1 MNDELPDGPEY
12 VFAQAVIDRLAGKKE
27 LANYVIPD
35 PFDASDQV
43 NNLALAVA
51 QYDAAIAV
59 MPQAPQP
66 PPWKGVD
73 MPDPGV
79 VVATAAILVMTTGQ
93 VGADPTIRRL
103 SALTAAV
110 LRRLLGGGNYRTKHG
125 TSAGTEERGR
135 QSDFPLDPR
144 KPEPIATTWQRQKKN
159 RRPRH
164 PPRGKQASAARPSRN
179 W

>member
-93 VGADPTIRRL
+93 VGADPTIRRR
-103 SALTAAV
+103 AA
-110 LRRLLGGGNYRTKHG
+110 
-125 TSAGTEERGR
+125 
-135 QSDFPLDPR
+135 
-144 KPEPIATTWQRQKKN
+144 
-159 RRPRH
+159 
-164 PPRGKQASAARPSRN
+164 AAAQMVPAQ
-179 W
+179 

>member
-27 LANYVIPD
+27 LADYVMPA
-35 PFDASDQV
+35 PFDKGDQV
-43 NNLALAVA
+43 SNIALAVA

-73 MPDPGV
+73 APDPGV
-79 VVATAAILVMTTGQ
+79 VVATAAILVMMTQQ
-93 VGADPTIRRL
+93 VGTVPTIRRL

-110 LRRLLGGGNYRTKHG
+110 LRRLRKWSPHNDEL
-125 TSAGTEERGR
+125 AGMSPWVAEITPLSTEEVQELKNVDGR
-135 QSDFPLDPR
+135 VIFLSIRENL
-144 KPEPIATTWQRQKKN
+144 N
-159 RRPRH
+159 
-164 PPRGKQASAARPSRN
+164 
-179 W
+179 

>member
-12 VFAQAVIDRLAGKKE
+12 VFAQAVIDRLAGQAKLKD
-27 LANYVIPD
+27 YVMPD
-35 PFDASDQV
+35 PFDKGDQV

-73 MPDPGV
+73 APDPGV
-79 VVATAAILVMTTGQ
+79 VVATAAILVMMTQQ
-93 VGADPTIRRL
+93 VGTVPTIRRL

-110 LRRLLGGGNYRTKHG
+110 LRRLRKWSPHNDEL
-125 TSAGTEERGR
+125 AGMSPWVAEITGLSTAEVQELQNVDGR
-135 QSDFPLDPR
+135 VIFLSIRETLTP
-144 KPEPIATTWQRQKKN
+144 
-159 RRPRH
+159 
-164 PPRGKQASAARPSRN
+164 
-179 W
+179 

>member
-59 MPQAPQP
+59 MLAPCSLASRSSSA
-66 PPWKGVD
+66 VNS
-73 MPDPGV
+73 
-79 VVATAAILVMTTGQ
+79 LV
-93 VGADPTIRRL
+93 
-103 SALTAAV
+103 
-110 LRRLLGGGNYRTKHG
+110 RT
-125 TSAGTEERGR
+125 
-135 QSDFPLDPR
+135 
-144 KPEPIATTWQRQKKN
+144 
-159 RRPRH
+159 
-164 PPRGKQASAARPSRN
+164 
-179 W
+179 

>member
-12 VFAQAVIDRLAGKKE
+12 VFSQAVIDRLAGKKE
-27 LANYVIPD
+27 LANYVMPD
-35 PFDASDQV
+35 PFDKGDQV

-73 MPDPGV
+73 APDPGV
-79 VVATAAILVMTTGQ
+79 VVATVAILVMMTGQ
-93 VGADPTIRRL
+93 VGAVPTIRRL

-110 LRRLLGGGNYRTKHG
+110 LRRLRKWSPHDSEL
-125 TSAGTEERGR
+125 AGTAPWVAEVTDLSTDEISELQNVDGR
-135 QSDFPLDPR
+135 VIFLSIRETINQ
-144 KPEPIATTWQRQKKN
+144 
-159 RRPRH
+159 
-164 PPRGKQASAARPSRN
+164 
-179 W
+179 

>member
-12 VFAQAVIDRLAGKKE
+12 VFAQAVIDRLAGQEK
-27 LANYVIPD
+27 LANYVMPS
-35 PFDASDQV
+35 PFDKGDQV

-73 MPDPGV
+73 APDPGV
-79 VVATAAILVMTTGQ
+79 VVATAAILVMMTGQ
-93 VGADPTIRRL
+93 VGAVPTIRRL

-110 LRRLLGGGNYRTKHG
+110 LRRLRKWSPHDCEL
-125 TSAGTEERGR
+125 AGMSPWVAEITGLSTEEVPELINVDGR
-135 QSDFPLDPR
+135 VIFLSIRETLNP
-144 KPEPIATTWQRQKKN
+144 
-159 RRPRH
+159 
-164 PPRGKQASAARPSRN
+164 
-179 W
+179 

>member
-1 MNDELPDGPEY
+1 MNNELPDGPEY
-12 VFAQAVIDRLAGKKE
+12 VFAQAVIDRLAGQEE
-27 LANYVIPD
+27 LKDYVMAT
-35 PFDASDQV
+35 PFDKGDQV

-66 PPWKGVD
+66 PPWKRVD

-93 VGADPTIRRL
+93 VGTVPTVRQL

-110 LRRLLGGGNYRTKHG
+110 LRRLRKWSPHNNEL
-125 TSAGTEERGR
+125 AGTAPWVAEITELSTEEVPDLKNVDGR
-135 QSDFPLDPR
+135 VIFISIRETLNP
-144 KPEPIATTWQRQKKN
+144 
-159 RRPRH
+159 
-164 PPRGKQASAARPSRN
+164 
-179 W
+179 

>member
-1 MNDELPDGPEY
+1 MNNELPDGPEY
-12 VFAQAVIDRLAGKKE
+12 VFAQAVIDRLAGQEKLKD
-27 LANYVIPD
+27 YVMPD
-35 PFDASDQV
+35 PFDKGDQV

-110 LRRLLGGGNYRTKHG
+110 LRRLRKWSPHNDEL
-125 TSAGTEERGR
+125 AGTAPWVAEITELSTEQVPELKNVDGR
-135 QSDFPLDPR
+135 VIFLSIRETLTP
-144 KPEPIATTWQRQKKN
+144 
-159 RRPRH
+159 
-164 PPRGKQASAARPSRN
+164 
-179 W
+179 

>member
-12 VFAQAVIDRLAGKKE
+12 VFAQAVIDRLGGQEE
-27 LANYVIPD
+27 LKDYVIPD
-35 PFDASDQV
+35 PFDKGDQV

-73 MPDPGV
+73 APDPGV
-79 VVATAAILVMTTGQ
+79 VVVTAAILVMMTGQ
-93 VGADPTIRRL
+93 VGTVPTIRRL

-110 LRRLLGGGNYRTKHG
+110 LRRLRKWSPHNDELAG
-125 TSAGTEERGR
+125 TSPWVAEITDLSTQEVPELKNVDGR
-135 QSDFPLDPR
+135 VIFLSIR
-144 KPEPIATTWQRQKKN
+144 ESIEN
-159 RRPRH
+159 
-164 PPRGKQASAARPSRN
+164 
-179 W
+179 

>member
-12 VFAQAVIDRLAGKKE
+12 VVCPGGDRPPGRKKRTGQ
-27 LANYVIPD
+27 LCDSD

-93 VGADPTIRRL
+93 VG
-103 SALTAAV
+103 
-110 LRRLLGGGNYRTKHG
+110 G
-125 TSAGTEERGR
+125 
-135 QSDFPLDPR
+135 
-144 KPEPIATTWQRQKKN
+144 
-159 RRPRH
+159 
-164 PPRGKQASAARPSRN
+164 
-179 W
+179 

>member
-66 PPWKGVD
+66 PP
-73 MPDPGV
+73 
-79 VVATAAILVMTTGQ
+79 
-93 VGADPTIRRL
+93 
-103 SALTAAV
+103 
-110 LRRLLGGGNYRTKHG
+110 
-125 TSAGTEERGR
+125 
-135 QSDFPLDPR
+135 
-144 KPEPIATTWQRQKKN
+144 
-159 RRPRH
+159 
-164 PPRGKQASAARPSRN
+164 
-179 W
+179 